1 MKTLRLILILALCS
15 GCATRKAAEP
25 RSIPKSTPPLSA
37 LETPEV
43 RAAEIV
49 KAYPVG
55 RYTDPHFPDAMHE
68 RHTLYRREQAAEWN
82 YRPSKS
88 YALPLGPVV
97 AESNPS
103 PSYYAKTNAEQMNAQ
118 QKAYAEALL
127 EQNRALNQ
135 RIQDL
140 QKQDSTIQ
148 GLHEEIERLKKE
160 LDAQPRTER
169 SRESQ
174 PAAHTRNAGRFFRAG
189 WRPAAR
195 GRHHFRSGRS
205 DPLPALAR
213 RITGRSSFLKC
224 ASIPN
229 CPNNSTPSFGGGWRS
244 CSQALVFRSVT
255 HSTHPHHEPDQT

>member
-15 GCATRKAAEP
+15 ACATRKAAEP
-25 RSIPKSTPPLSA
+25 RSIPKSTPSLSA

-55 RYTDPHFPDAMHE
+55 RYTDPHFSEAMHE

-82 YRPSKS
+82 YRQSKS
-88 YALPLGPVV
+88 YTLPLGPVV

-103 PSYYAKTNAEQMNAQ
+103 PSYYVATDAEQRNAQ

-148 GLHEEIERLKKE
+148 GLREEIDRLKKE
-160 LDAQPRTER
+160 LDTQLHTEPPEKAGPEPTSEAQDGFSALDGGPLPDGDTI
-169 SRESQ
+169 
-174 PAAHTRNAGRFFRAG
+174 
-189 WRPAAR
+189 
-195 GRHHFRSGRS
+195 S
-205 DPLPALAR
+205 DPGDLILFPRSEEDYRAFLISQMRLNSELSQQLDAAVRRRLAR
-213 RITGRSSFLKC
+213 LLTSSRFPL
-224 ASIPN
+224 SYTLN
-229 CPNNSTPSFGGGWRS
+229 TLTP
-244 CSQALVFRSVT
+244 
-255 HSTHPHHEPDQT
+255 

>member
-15 GCATRKAAEP
+15 GCATRKAAAP
-25 RSIPKSTPPLSA
+25 RSIPKSTTPASA

-55 RYTDPHFPDAMHE
+55 RYTDPSFPDAMHE

-88 YALPLGPVV
+88 YVLPLGPVV

-103 PSYYAKTNAEQMNAQ
+103 PSYYAKTDAEQRNAQ

-148 GLHEEIERLKKE
+148 GLQEEIKRLKKE
-160 LDAQPRTER
+160 RDLQPHTDAPTSEKASPQPTPEIPQGFSALDGGSLPEDDSISDPGDLILLPRCEEDYGAFLISQMRLNSELSDQLDALVQRRQALLPTR
-169 SRESQ
+169 SR
-174 PAAHTRNAGRFFRAG
+174 F
-189 WRPAAR
+189 
-195 GRHHFRSGRS
+195 
-205 DPLPALAR
+205 PLSY
-213 RITGRSSFLKC
+213 TV
-224 ASIPN
+224 N
-229 CPNNSTPSFGGGWRS
+229 TP
-244 CSQALVFRSVT
+244 T
-255 HSTHPHHEPDQT
+255 P

>member
-25 RSIPKSTPPLSA
+25 RSIPKSTPPLPAS
-37 LETPEV
+37 ETPEV

-88 YALPLGPVV
+88 YVLPLGPVV

-140 QKQDSTIQ
+140 Q
-148 GLHEEIERLKKE
+148 
-160 LDAQPRTER
+160 
-169 SRESQ
+169 
-174 PAAHTRNAGRFFRAG
+174 
-189 WRPAAR
+189 
-195 GRHHFRSGRS
+195 
-205 DPLPALAR
+205 
-213 RITGRSSFLKC
+213 
-224 ASIPN
+224 
-229 CPNNSTPSFGGGWRS
+229 
-244 CSQALVFRSVT
+244 
-255 HSTHPHHEPDQT
+255 

>member
-1 MKTLRLILILALCS
+1 MKTLRLVLILALCS

-25 RSIPKSTPPLSA
+25 RSIPKSTPPLPAS
-37 LETPEV
+37 ETPEV

-49 KAYPVG
+49 KVYPVG

-88 YALPLGPVV
+88 YALPLGPVI

-148 GLHEEIERLKKE
+148 GLQEEIERLKKE
-160 LDAQPRTER
+160 RDLQPHTDAPASEKASPQPTPETQEGFSALDGGPLPEEDSISDPGDLILFPRCEEDYGAFLISQIRLNSELSQQLDALVRRRLALLLTG
-169 SRESQ
+169 SR
-174 PAAHTRNAGRFFRAG
+174 F
-189 WRPAAR
+189 
-195 GRHHFRSGRS
+195 
-205 DPLPALAR
+205 PLGYTL
-213 RITGRSSFLKC
+213 
-224 ASIPN
+224 N
-229 CPNNSTPSFGGGWRS
+229 TP
-244 CSQALVFRSVT
+244 T
-255 HSTHPHHEPDQT
+255 P

>member
-25 RSIPKSTPPLSA
+25 RSIPKSTPLLSA

-43 RAAEIV
+43 RAGEIV

-55 RYTDPHFPDAMHE
+55 RYTDPHFPEAMHE

-82 YRPSKS
+82 YRPSNT

-103 PSYYAKTNAEQMNAQ
+103 PSYFAATDAEQRNAQ

-135 RIQDL
+135 RIQDI
-140 QKQDSTIQ
+140 QKQDSTIH
-148 GLHEEIERLKKE
+148 GLREEIDRLKKE
-160 LDAQPRTER
+160 LDAQPRTEAPEKA
-169 SRESQ
+169 SPEPTPEAQDGFSVLDGG
-174 PAAHTRNAGRFFRAG
+174 PLPEGEAI
-189 WRPAAR
+189 
-195 GRHHFRSGRS
+195 S
-205 DPLPALAR
+205 DPGDLILFPRREEDYRAFLISQMRLNSELSQQLDANLRQRLALLL
-213 RITGRSSFLKC
+213 TGSRFPLGYTF
-224 ASIPN
+224 N
-229 CPNNSTPSFGGGWRS
+229 TPT
-244 CSQALVFRSVT
+244 Q
-255 HSTHPHHEPDQT
+255 

>member
-1 MKTLRLILILALCS
+1 MKTLRLILMLALCS

-103 PSYYAKTNAEQMNAQ
+103 PSYYVKTNAEQRNAQ

-160 LDAQPRTER
+160 LDAQPRTDAPASEKA
-169 SRESQ
+169 SPQ
-174 PAAHTRNAGRFFRAG
+174 PTPETQEGFSALDGG
-189 WRPAAR
+189 PLPEED
-195 GRHHFRSGRS
+195 SIS
-205 DPLPALAR
+205 DPGDLILFPRSEEDYGAFLISQMRLNSELSQQLDAIVRRRLALLL
-213 RITGRSSFLKC
+213 TGSRFPLGYTF
-224 ASIPN
+224 N
-229 CPNNSTPSFGGGWRS
+229 TP
-244 CSQALVFRSVT
+244 T
-255 HSTHPHHEPDQT
+255 P

>member
-15 GCATRKAAEP
+15 GCATRKAAAP
-25 RSIPKSTPPLSA
+25 RSIPKSTTPASA

-55 RYTDPHFPDAMHE
+55 RYTDPSFPDAMHE

-88 YALPLGPVV
+88 YVLPLGPVA

-103 PSYYAKTNAEQMNAQ
+103 PSYYVATDAEQRNAQ

-135 RIQDL
+135 RIQEL

-148 GLHEEIERLKKE
+148 GRHGEIERLKKE
-160 LDAQPRTER
+160 LDAQPRIEAP
-169 SRESQ
+169 EK
-174 PAAHTRNAGRFFRAG
+174 AGPEP
-189 WRPAAR
+189 RPETQEGFSALD
-195 GRHHFRSGRS
+195 GGPLPEDDSIS
-205 DPLPALAR
+205 DPGDLILFPGREEDYGAFLISQMRLNSELSQQLDAAVRRRLAR
-213 RITGRSSFLKC
+213 LLTGSRFPLSYTV
-224 ASIPN
+224 N
-229 CPNNSTPSFGGGWRS
+229 TP
-244 CSQALVFRSVT
+244 T
-255 HSTHPHHEPDQT
+255 P

>member
-15 GCATRKAAEP
+15 GCATRKAAAP
-25 RSIPKSTPPLSA
+25 RSILKSTTPLSA
-37 LETPEV
+37 LEMPEV

-55 RYTDPHFPDAMHE
+55 RYSDPHFPEAMHE

-88 YALPLGPVV
+88 YVLPLGPVV

-103 PSYYAKTNAEQMNAQ
+103 RSYYVATDAEHRNAQ

-127 EQNRALNQ
+127 EQNHALNQ

-148 GLHEEIERLKKE
+148 GLREEIERLQQE
-160 LDAQPRTER
+160 LETQPRNEAPEKASPEPTQKCR
-169 SRESQ
+169 TVFPR
-174 PAAHTRNAGRFFRAG
+174 
-189 WRPAAR
+189 WMAAR
-195 GRHHFRSGRS
+195 
-205 DPLPALAR
+205 
-213 RITGRSSFLKC
+213 C
-224 ASIPN
+224 
-229 CPNNSTPSFGGGWRS
+229 
-244 CSQALVFRSVT
+244 
-255 HSTHPHHEPDQT
+255 QTRTAYPIRAI

>member
-15 GCATRKAAEP
+15 GCATRKAVRP
-25 RSIPKSTPPLSA
+25 PSTPKSTQPLSA
-37 LETPEV
+37 SETPEV

-55 RYTDPHFPDAMHE
+55 RYSDPLFPEAMHE

-103 PSYYAKTNAEQMNAQ
+103 PAYYVATDAEQRNAQ

-140 QKQDSTIQ
+140 QKQDSTIH
-148 GLHEEIERLKKE
+148 GLQEEVERLKNE
-160 LDAQPRTER
+160 LDAQPRNEAPEKVSPKPTPEGQDGF
-169 SRESQ
+169 SALDGGSL
-174 PAAHTRNAGRFFRAG
+174 PDDDAV
-189 WRPAAR
+189 
-195 GRHHFRSGRS
+195 S
-205 DPLPALAR
+205 DPGDLILFPRRAEDYGAFLISQMRLNSELSEQLDAIIRRKLALLL
-213 RITGRSSFLKC
+213 TGSRFPLSCTF
-224 ASIPN
+224 N
-229 CPNNSTPSFGGGWRS
+229 TP
-244 CSQALVFRSVT
+244 T
-255 HSTHPHHEPDQT
+255 P

>member
-148 GLHEEIERLKKE
+148 NLQEEIERLQE
-160 LDAQPRTER
+160 GTR
-169 SRESQ
+169 S
-174 PAAHTRNAGRFFRAG
+174 PAAHR
-189 WRPAAR
+189 
-195 GRHHFRSGRS
+195 RSSEKASPEPTPETQEGFSALDGGPLPEEDSIS
-205 DPLPALAR
+205 DPGDLILFPRSEEDYGAFLISQMRLNSELSEQLDAILRRRLALLL
-213 RITGRSSFLKC
+213 TGSRFPLGYTL
-224 ASIPN
+224 N
-229 CPNNSTPSFGGGWRS
+229 TP
-244 CSQALVFRSVT
+244 T
-255 HSTHPHHEPDQT
+255 P

>member
-37 LETPEV
+37 VETPEV
-43 RAAEIV
+43 RTEEIV

-82 YRPSKS
+82 YRPSNS
-88 YALPLGPVV
+88 YALPLGPVI

-103 PSYYAKTNAEQMNAQ
+103 PSYYVKTNAEQMNAQ
-118 QKAYAEALL
+118 QKTYAEALL

-140 QKQDSTIQ
+140 EKQDSTIQ
-148 GLHEEIERLKKE
+148 SLQKEIERLKKE
-160 LDAQPRTER
+160 RETQPHTDAPASEKASLQPTPEMPQGFSSLDGGPLPEED
-169 SRESQ
+169 SI
-174 PAAHTRNAGRFFRAG
+174 
-189 WRPAAR
+189 
-195 GRHHFRSGRS
+195 S
-205 DPLPALAR
+205 DPGDLILFPRCEEDYGAFLISQMRLNSELSGQLNAIVRRRLAHL
-213 RITGRSSFLKC
+213 LKG
-224 ASIPN
+224 SRFPLSYTFN
-229 CPNNSTPSFGGGWRS
+229 TP
-244 CSQALVFRSVT
+244 T
-255 HSTHPHHEPDQT
+255 P

>member
-1 MKTLRLILILALCS
+1 MKTPRLILILALCS
-15 GCATRKAAEP
+15 GCATRKAAGP
-25 RSIPKSTPPLSA
+25 PTIPKSTPSLPAS
-37 LETPEV
+37 ETPQA

-55 RYTDPHFPDAMHE
+55 RYTDPSFPDAMHE

-82 YRPSKS
+82 YRPSNT

-103 PSYYAKTNAEQMNAQ
+103 RSYYAKTNAEQMNAQ

-148 GLHEEIERLKKE
+148 GLQEEIERLKKE
-160 LDAQPRTER
+160 RDLQPHTDAPVSEKASPQPTPEIPQDFSALDGGPLPEEDSISDPGDLILFPRCEENCGAFLISQMRLNSELSEQLDAVVRRKLALLLTR
-169 SRESQ
+169 SR
-174 PAAHTRNAGRFFRAG
+174 F
-189 WRPAAR
+189 
-195 GRHHFRSGRS
+195 
-205 DPLPALAR
+205 PLSY
-213 RITGRSSFLKC
+213 TF
-224 ASIPN
+224 N
-229 CPNNSTPSFGGGWRS
+229 TP
-244 CSQALVFRSVT
+244 T
-255 HSTHPHHEPDQT
+255 P

>member
-25 RSIPKSTPPLSA
+25 RSISKSTLPVSA
-37 LETPEV
+37 LKTPEV

-55 RYTDPHFPDAMHE
+55 RYTDPHFTNTMHE

-103 PSYYAKTNAEQMNAQ
+103 PSYHAKTNAEQMNAQ
-118 QKAYAEALL
+118 QKAYAEALA

-135 RIQDL
+135 RIQEL

-148 GLHEEIERLKKE
+148 GLREEVERLKQE
-160 LDAQPRTER
+160 LDAQPRTEAP
-169 SRESQ
+169 EK
-174 PAAHTRNAGRFFRAG
+174 AGPEPTPEEQDGFSALDG
-189 WRPAAR
+189 GPLPDED
-195 GRHHFRSGRS
+195 SIS
-205 DPLPALAR
+205 DPGDLILFPRSETDYGPFLISQMRLNSELSEHLEAIVR
-213 RITGRSSFLKC
+213 RKLLLLLTGSRFPLGC
-224 ASIPN
+224 TFN
-229 CPNNSTPSFGGGWRS
+229 TP
-244 CSQALVFRSVT
+244 T
-255 HSTHPHHEPDQT
+255 P